1 MDATECLGLPYP
13 ECNPP
18 LTKDASDIEQVRDLA
33 EAVDAA
39 VQALDDQ
46 ITETLTSPDAVR
58 MAGSTT
64 AAGLDIVHPLNDVF
78 VQIDTAGMAD
88 TVAEVIRVVS
98 GGWYMIGGFVRVT
111 GGGIA
116 GLGSIGLRIEPLVNG
131 DTISSRQGPGYV
143 TNVGEEVTWTDMA
156 LLREGDTLTV
166 MTHHAGNPATSFLY
180 NVEVWALQVLP
191 NV

>member
-18 LTKDASDIEQVRDLA
+18 LTKDASDIKQVRDLA
-33 EAVDAA
+33 EAADVA

-46 ITETLTSPDAVR
+46 ITETLTAPDAVR
-58 MAGSTT
+58 MAGVTT
-64 AAGLDIVHPLNDVF
+64 AAGLDIVHALNDAF
-78 VQIDTAGMAD
+78 IQFDTAGMAD
-88 TVAEVIRVVS
+88 TVSDLIRVVS
-98 GGWYMIGGFVRVT
+98 DGWYMIGGFVRVT

-180 NVEVWALQVLP
+180 SVEVWALQVLP